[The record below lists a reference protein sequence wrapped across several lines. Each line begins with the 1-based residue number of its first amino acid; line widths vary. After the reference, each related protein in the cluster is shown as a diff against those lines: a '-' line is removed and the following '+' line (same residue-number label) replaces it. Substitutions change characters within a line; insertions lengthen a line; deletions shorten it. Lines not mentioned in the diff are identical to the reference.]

1 MIIEK
6 LKDTGI
12 QFILTTHNTSIITN
26 DLLRPDCY
34 FLMNKKKIQSLSQST
49 EKELREA
56 HNIEK
61 MYKAGAFNVD

>member
-1 MIIEK
+1 
-6 LKDTGI
+6 
-12 QFILTTHNTSIITN
+12 
-26 DLLRPDCY
+26 
-34 FLMNKKKIQSLSQST
+34 MNKKKIQSLSQST